1 MFRFIYFKVV
11 LRLMETFFFRYHDRK
26 DAEMLN
32 ACLKTCTLLL
42 KHYPKDVV
50 MLLEVSRVIPDIDKV
65 MIDHIQCAKG
75 EFYHSNGVKT
85 ILELVELNSGKFTV
99 LISYLE
105 FILELL
111 SLPFV
116 FELWSALAGLQFVL
130 RDVFP
135 HYNQWIF
142 SDERQRIHIEWL
154 CIQIIS
160 RALNVTID
168 EISPPKKSVLK
179 EVDIRNN
186 QPLPCILPSKNLF
199 ANTALYHL
207 LNWEPA
213 IALIHVVSIGKIK
226 LVFTF

>member
-1 MFRFIYFKVV
+1 
-11 LRLMETFFFRYHDRK
+11 
-26 DAEMLN
+26 MLN

-42 KHYPKDVV
+42 KYYPKDIV
-50 MLLEVSRVIPDIDKV
+50 MILEVSRVIPDIDKV
-65 MIDHIQCAKG
+65 MVDHVQCAKG
-75 EFYHSNGVKT
+75 DFYHSNGVKT

-105 FILELL
+105 FIIELL
-111 SLPFV
+111 DLPFV

-160 RALNVTID
+160 RVLNVTFD
-168 EISPPKKSVLK
+168 EISPPKKSVLT
-179 EVDIRNN
+179 EVDVRGKL
-186 QPLPCILPSKNLF
+186 LPCILPSKNLF

-213 IALIHVVSIGKIK
+213 IALIHIVSIGKFEAGFQI
-226 LVFTF
+226 